1 MSTPVPDVPTPTPT
15 ATPTPAP
22 AQGPGAADAPLPTAQ
37 AQAPV
42 LDRGAKEPEAGVAL
56 CLSGGGY
63 RAMLFH
69 VGALWRLNELGR
81 LEGLDR
87 VSSVSGGSI
96 TAGVLG
102 LNWHSLRFEN
112 GVATEFDAQLVQPI
126 RALAG
131 ATIDVWAVLA
141 GILIPGKTVAEMV
154 AAAYRKHLFA
164 TATLQGLPDAPR
176 FVINAT
182 NLQTGVLWRFSKPYM
197 ADYTIGLVPNP
208 TVELA
213 TAVAASSAFPPILS
227 PLTLK
232 LDPTK
237 FSAEGHGPNYK
248 EPFDTD
254 AVLSDGGVYDNL
266 GLETAWKS
274 CTTVLVSD
282 GGGQM
287 GAAPTVHGDWVRQ
300 AIRVN
305 SVIDNQVRDLRKRQT
320 VGGYQRSERDGAYWG
335 IRSEVD
341 SYSPLPP
348 ATLPCP
354 PAQTAVLAATPTRL
368 KAIDAILQER
378 LINWG
383 YAICDVGMRR
393 WVTPQAPAP
402 AGFPYPAAG
411 VGE

>member
-1 MSTPVPDVPTPTPT
+1 M
-15 ATPTPAP
+15 
-22 AQGPGAADAPLPTAQ
+22 DAPLPVTQ
-37 AQAPV
+37 PPV
-42 LDRGAKEPEAGVAL
+42 VDRGTNEPEQGVAL

-81 LEGLDR
+81 LAGLDR
-87 VSSVSGGSI
+87 ISSVSGGSI

-102 LNWHSLRFEN
+102 LNWHLLGFEN
-112 GVATEFDAQLVQPI
+112 GVAMRFDEQLVQPV

-131 ATIDVWAVLA
+131 KTIDVWAVLA
-141 GILIPGKTVAEMV
+141 GILIPGKTVAGMV
-154 AAAYRKHLFA
+154 AAAYRKHLFS
-164 TATLQGLPDAPR
+164 TATLQVLPDAPR

-182 NLQTGVLWRFSKPYM
+182 NVQTGVLWRFSKPYM
-197 ADYTIGLVPNP
+197 ADYTIGLVEDPV
-208 TVELA
+208 VELA
-213 TAVAASSAFPPILS
+213 SAVAASSAFPPILS
-227 PLTLK
+227 PLKLK
-232 LDPTK
+232 LDPAK
-237 FSAEGHGPNYK
+237 FSADGRGPNYK
-248 EPFDTD
+248 EPFDTT

-274 CTTVLVSD
+274 CKKVLVSD

-287 GAAPTVHGDWVRQ
+287 QPEPTVHGDWIRQ

-320 VGGYQRSERDGAYWG
+320 VGGYQRKEREGTYWG
-335 IRSEVD
+335 IRSDVD
-341 SYSPLPP
+341 DYGPP
-348 ATLPCP
+348 PGSLPCP

-368 KAIDAILQER
+368 QAMDALLQER

-393 WVTPQAPAP
+393 WVAPQAPAP

>member
-1 MSTPVPDVPTPTPT
+1 VP
-15 ATPTPAP
+15 AAQGPTPA
-22 AQGPGAADAPLPTAQ
+22 ALP
-37 AQAPV
+37 PV
-42 LDRGAKEPEAGVAL
+42 HDSGEKEPQDGVAL

-96 TAGVLG
+96 TAGMLG
-102 LNWHSLRFEN
+102 LRWRSLGFEN
-112 GVATEFDAQLVQPI
+112 GVARDFEAQLVQPI
-126 RALAG
+126 RALASS
-131 ATIDVWAVLA
+131 TIDVWAVPA

-154 AAAYRKHLFA
+154 AAAYRKHLFGV
-164 TATLQGLPDAPR
+164 ATLQELPEPSQAAEDRAPL

-208 TVELA
+208 PIALA
-213 TAVAASSAFPPILS
+213 SAVAASSAFPPILS

-232 LDPTK
+232 LAPTS
-237 FSAEGHGPNYK
+237 FSPTGHGPNFK
-248 EPFDTD
+248 EPFDSNV
-254 AVLSDGGVYDNL
+254 VLSDGGVYDNL

-274 CTTVLVSD
+274 CKTVLVSD

-287 GAAPTVHGDWVRQ
+287 QPAPTVHGDWIRQ
-300 AIRVN
+300 ALRVN

-320 VGGYQRSERDGAYWG
+320 VGGYQRKERAGAYWG
-335 IRSEVD
+335 IRSAVD
-341 SYSPLPP
+341 SYSPPP
-348 ATLPCP
+348 PSSLPCP
-354 PAQTAVLAATPTRL
+354 PAQTAVLASTPTRL
-368 KAIDAILQER
+368 KAMDAILQER

-393 WVTPQAPAP
+393 WVTPHASPP
-402 AGFPYPAAG
+402 DGFPYPAAG